1 MPVIEVNLEDFLT
14 LLGKD
19 IPLEQIEDRL
29 PLIGVSYEGR
39 TEDGFSIE
47 VFPNRPD
54 MLSIEG
60 LARAY
65 ASFTGVRTGLI
76 PYEAK
81 ASDYVAV
88 VEERVEPVRPYFVS
102 AVIRNI
108 EFDDPLIRSIIQMQ
122 EKLHITHCRK
132 RRKVSIGL
140 HNLKPIEFPVVY
152 TARPPSFSFRPLG
165 ERTTMNLA
173 EILTELPKGKEYA
186 WVLEG
191 KEEYPILMDSKG
203 MVLSMPPIINS
214 EHTRIDEATDSIF
227 VDVTATDWK
236 AMNEVLNIIVTTF
249 ADRGTEIYAVE
260 NHYPDRDVTTPDLSP
275 RIMELENRYVN
286 ETLGLELTLKET
298 AGYLEK
304 MGYGIPAE
312 NLMATGLRDGSLT
325 VQLPCYRTDIMHS
338 YDLVEDV
345 AIAYGYDRFVP
356 EIPAI
361 ASPAGED
368 PLEVFCR
375 VIRNFM
381 VGFGFQETMT
391 FMMTNRKNIFERMCL
406 PVEPVAE
413 TENPKTLEYTVLR
426 NRLLPS
432 LMEVLSVNKHHPY
445 PQNLFELGDVILL
458 DEEDE
463 TGARTAKQLAIAL
476 CHSRANFSEAK
487 SIMNSVLDN
496 IDLKGMEVEPSGLSC
511 FIEGRRLM
519 AKVDGRPICQAGE
532 LRPEALKQWGLEMPV
547 AGLEI
552 DVDALFE
559 LTRSEA
565 G

>member
-1 MPVIEVNLEDFLT
+1 MPVIDVNLGDFLS
-14 LLGKD
+14 LLGEETA
-19 IPLEQIEDRL
+19 LEEIEKRL
-29 PLIGVSYEGR
+29 PMMGVSWEGR

-76 PYEAK
+76 PYEVK

-140 HNLKPIEFPVVY
+140 HDLKPIEFPVVY
-152 TARPPSFSFRPLG
+152 TARPPGFSFRPLG
-165 ERTTMNLA
+165 ERTAMNLA

-186 WVLEG
+186 WILEG
-191 KEEYPILMDSKG
+191 QEEYPILMDSKG

-249 ADRGTEIYAVE
+249 ADRGAEIYAVK
-260 NHYPDRDVTTPDLSP
+260 NHYRDREVTTPDLSP

-286 ETLGLELTLKET
+286 EILGLELPLKET

-304 MGYGIPAE
+304 MGYGIPDE
-312 NLMATGLRDGSLT
+312 TPVFTESREGSLT
-325 VQLPCYRTDIMHS
+325 VQVPCYRTDIMHP

-356 EIPAI
+356 EIPSI

-375 VIRNFM
+375 GLRNFL

-391 FMMTNRKNIFERMCL
+391 FMMTNRRDLFERMCL
-406 PVEPVAE
+406 PEEPVAE
-413 TENPKTLEYTVLR
+413 TENPKTEEYTVLR

-432 LMEVLSVNKHHPY
+432 LMEVLSINKHHPY
-445 PQNLFELGDVILL
+445 PQNLFEVDDIILL
-458 DEEDE
+458 DERTE
-463 TGARTAKQLAIAL
+463 TGARTAKRLAVAL
-476 CHSRANFSEAK
+476 CHARANFSEIKAV
-487 SIMNSVLDN
+487 MNSIFEN
-496 IDLKGMEVEPSGLSC
+496 LKVAADIEAGGMPC
-511 FIEGRRLM
+511 FIEGRRLV
-519 AKVDGRPICQAGE
+519 AKAGREPLCWAGE
-532 LRPEALKQWGLEMPV
+532 LRPEVLENWRLEMPV
-547 AGLEI
+547 AALEMDI
-552 DVDALFE
+552 DRLFE
-559 LTRSEA
+559 LILSENR
-565 G
+565 